1 MSLFL
6 SLILGIGVCLV
17 YLSCF
22 PEGQKPVREAADPAL
37 VVALRK
43 AGMHTLTPRTFTWVS
58 LASAV
63 ALSLLLL
70 LVSQLVALGVLG
82 FIAGLVAPRVV
93 VNHRARAADA
103 RIWQLWPDAVDHLRS
118 AIRAGLSLPEALIQL
133 SYRGPEELRGAF
145 AHFSRD
151 YRASGEFVPSL
162 NRLKEYL
169 LDPVADTII
178 EALKIAREVGGSDL
192 GKLLGT
198 LSDFLRDNARTRS
211 ELLARQS
218 WTVNAAR
225 LSCVA
230 PWFVLCLMATQP
242 AARMVYNSFAGAV
255 LMMAGATVSL
265 AAYRLMLR
273 IGELPRERRVFG

>member
-1 MSLFL
+1 M
-6 SLILGIGVCLV
+6 CLV

-43 AGMHTLTPRTFTWVS
+43 AGMHTLTPRTFTWAS

-103 RIWQLWPDAVDHLRS
+103 RIWQLWPDAVEPPAFGDSCGPFPAGGTDS
-118 AIRAGLSLPEALIQL
+118 ALAT
-133 SYRGPEELRGAF
+133 RGPEELRGAF

-169 LDPVADTII
+169 SDPVADTII

-198 LSDFLRDNARTRS
+198 LVIFCVIRPHPLGASGSPILDSECGPALR
-211 ELLARQS
+211 
-218 WTVNAAR
+218 
-225 LSCVA
+225 
-230 PWFVLCLMATQP
+230 
-242 AARMVYNSFAGAV
+242 GAV
-255 LMMAGATVSL
+255 VCAVSDGDS
-265 AAYRLMLR
+265 ACRAY
-273 IGELPRERRVFG
+273 GV

>member
-1 MSLFL
+1 MPLFL
-6 SLILGIGVCLV
+6 SLILGLGVCLI

-22 PEGQKPVREAADPAL
+22 PDNGKPPKPSNDPAL

-43 AGMHTLTPRTFTWVS
+43 AGMHSLTPRTFMWVS
-58 LASAV
+58 VASGVTASV
-63 ALSLLLL
+63 LLLMVTQL
-70 LVSQLVALGVLG
+70 LPLGLLG
-82 FIAGLVAPRVV
+82 LIGGFVAPRVV

-133 SYRGPEELRGAF
+133 SYRGPEELRDAF

-169 LDPVADTII
+169 SDPVADTII

-211 ELLARQS
+211 ELLAANPGQCM
-218 WTVNAAR
+218 R
-225 LSCVA
+225 LASPAWRPGLCCV
-230 PWFVLCLMATQP
+230 
-242 AARMVYNSFAGAV
+242 
-255 LMMAGATVSL
+255 
-265 AAYRLMLR
+265 
-273 IGELPRERRVFG
+273 

>member
-1 MSLFL
+1 MPLFL

-22 PEGQKPVREAADPAL
+22 SEGQKPVRSTADSAL

-58 LASAV
+58 VASAV
-63 ALSLLLL
+63 VLSLLLL
-70 LVSQLVALGVLG
+70 LMSQLVALGVLG
-82 FIAGLVAPRVV
+82 FIAGYVAPRVV

-169 LDPVADTII
+169 SDPVADTII

-192 GKLLGT
+192 GKLLGA

-255 LMMAGATVSL
+255 LMMAGAAISL
-265 AAYRLMLR
+265 VAYRLMLR

>member
-1 MSLFL
+1 MPLFL

-169 LDPVADTII
+169 SDPVADTII
-178 EALKIAREVGGSDL
+178 EALKIAREVGRFG
-192 GKLLGT
+192 
-198 LSDFLRDNARTRS
+198 
-211 ELLARQS
+211 
-218 WTVNAAR
+218 
-225 LSCVA
+225 
-230 PWFVLCLMATQP
+230 
-242 AARMVYNSFAGAV
+242 
-255 LMMAGATVSL
+255 
-265 AAYRLMLR
+265 
-273 IGELPRERRVFG
+273 PR